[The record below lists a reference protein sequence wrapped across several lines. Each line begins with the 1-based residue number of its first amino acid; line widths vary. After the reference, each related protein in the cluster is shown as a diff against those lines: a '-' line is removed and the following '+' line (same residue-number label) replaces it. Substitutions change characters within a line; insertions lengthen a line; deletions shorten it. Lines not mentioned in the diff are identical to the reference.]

1 MFQMSAQL
9 LGCRL
14 QLCDKVETE
23 EHEGEN
29 MTLKHPFTNDKHL
42 PSFPIQHPITI
53 LLLLQFIQP
62 SSLAFPLFNGWVVI
76 FPWDSWGGE
85 LSRRCCFITPNKGT
99 CSDHLTLGAAMKPH
113 TETRLLLRGNT
124 FFSSFKM
131 NIWCFPIFHCYQL
144 IIHHVYLQK

>member
-9 LGCRL
+9 RGWRL

-42 PSFPIQHPITI
+42 PSFPVQHPITT

-99 CSDHLTLGAAMKPH
+99 CSDHLTLGAVMKPSH
-113 TETRLLLRGNT
+113 RNQALATRQRVL
-124 FFSSFKM
+124 SSFKM
-131 NIWCFPIFHCYQL
+131 NIWYFSLWLCHQL
-144 IIHHVYLQK
+144 LIHHVYLRK